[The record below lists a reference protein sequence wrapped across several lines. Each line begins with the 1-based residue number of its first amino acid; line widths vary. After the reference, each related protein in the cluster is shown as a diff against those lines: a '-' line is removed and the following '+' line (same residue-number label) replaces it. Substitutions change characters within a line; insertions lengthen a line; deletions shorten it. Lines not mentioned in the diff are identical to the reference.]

1 MPDSAEQPQEAE
13 QLPDMDTAVRSD
25 AQQPA
30 GLPDQPQTAADE
42 AAHAGSTVAHASG
55 TADIAGPQGEPKK
68 PPKKPLPPFAM
79 QLRFRKAR
87 AAPRAT
93 QSLVG
98 SRPAT
103 PLTVEDVAAIAAE
116 AASAA
121 VETNFSK
128 SKDLLET
135 MAHTV
140 RSAAASA
147 AEATRSVQV
156 IVQSKNGLGRSA
168 ETSSTQSAEP
178 EITPTPEQFLARRS
192 SFLAGLSSKGQVKES
207 RGGSEVLYPN
217 PAFRESPD
225 ETPGQS
231 FYSAQGASMENSV
244 TASVVKSMLQANVA
258 PLRRTS
264 GCRRTSSCGV
274 DGGRGSRGFF

>member
-1 MPDSAEQPQEAE
+1 MPDVSAQPQEAE
-13 QLPDMDTAVRSD
+13 PLPDMDTAARSD

-30 GLPDQPQTAADE
+30 NQPDQPQTAAEE
-42 AAHAGSTVAHASG
+42 AAVQAPAGSTVQQA
-55 TADIAGPQGEPKK
+55 EPKK
-68 PPKKPLPPFAM
+68 PAKKPVPPFAM

-121 VETNFSK
+121 VQTNFSK

-178 EITPTPEQFLARRS
+178 EITPAPEQFLAHRS
-192 SFLAGLSSKGQVKES
+192 SFLASLSSKGQVKES
-207 RGGSEVLYPN
+207 QGGSEVVYPN
-217 PAFRESPD
+217 PHSESLSKRLLGSPSTQLREP
-225 ETPGQS
+225 
-231 FYSAQGASMENSV
+231 V
-244 TASVVKSMLQANVA
+244 
-258 PLRRTS
+258 
-264 GCRRTSSCGV
+264 
-274 DGGRGSRGFF
+274 